1 MKIITNKITH
11 GITNEQQTN
20 NKQITTNKNEKN
32 DKNEKNNSN
41 IISSSIYN
49 KDVAKIDELMI
60 ECLNTTNTNNINECI
75 EYLDKLPIDVIE
87 YALKK
92 TSRIDRPSW
101 KYAMSI
107 LDSYVDNGITTLE
120 KIKADELNFK
130 NKNKSQKKEETFEEQ
145 VERYKREWGLED
157 ED

>member
-1 MKIITNKITH
+1 MLNGSLTDV
-11 GITNEQQTN
+11 
-20 NKQITTNKNEKN
+20 KQMLNQYSIE
-32 DKNEKNNSN
+32 EYSIEENSIDN
-41 IISSSIYN
+41 SSSIYN
-49 KDVAKIDELMI
+49 KDIAKIDELMI
-60 ECLNTTNTNNINECI
+60 KCLNTTNTNNINECI

-130 NKNKSQKKEETFEEQ
+130 SKNKSQKKEETLEEK
-145 VERYKREWGLED
+145 VERYKREWGIED

>member
-1 MKIITNKITH
+1 MLNGSLTDV
-11 GITNEQQTN
+11 
-20 NKQITTNKNEKN
+20 KQMLNQYSIE
-32 DKNEKNNSN
+32 ENSIEEYSIDN
-41 IISSSIYN
+41 SSSIYN
-49 KDVAKIDELMI
+49 KDIAKIDELMI

-120 KIKADELNFK
+120 KIKADELRFK
-130 NKNKSQKKEETFEEQ
+130 NNNNKQSKEETFEEQ

>member
-1 MKIITNKITH
+1 MKTITNKITH

-20 NKQITTNKNEKN
+20 NKQITTNNNEKN
-32 DKNEKNNSN
+32 DNNEKNNSN

-49 KDVAKIDELMI
+49 KDIAKIDELMI

-120 KIKADELNFK
+120 KIKADELRFK
-130 NKNKSQKKEETFEEQ
+130 NNNNKKPKEETFEEK
-145 VERYKREWGLED
+145 VERYKREWGIED

>member
-1 MKIITNKITH
+1 MKKRANKMASKKTIGGQTKGKQRATNKNDN
-11 GITNEQQTN
+11 NE
-20 NKQITTNKNEKN
+20 KNEKN
-32 DKNEKNNSN
+32 
-41 IISSSIYN
+41 IINSSSIYN
-49 KDVAKIDELMI
+49 KDIAKIDELMI

-130 NKNKSQKKEETFEEQ
+130 SKNKSQKKEETFEEQ

>member
-1 MKIITNKITH
+1 MLNGSLTDV
-11 GITNEQQTN
+11 
-20 NKQITTNKNEKN
+20 KQMLNQYSIE
-32 DKNEKNNSN
+32 EYSIEENSIDN
-41 IISSSIYN
+41 SSSSNIYN
-49 KDVAKIDELMI
+49 KDIAKIDELMI

-130 NKNKSQKKEETFEEQ
+130 SKNKSQKKEETFAEQ

>member
-1 MKIITNKITH
+1 
-11 GITNEQQTN
+11 
-20 NKQITTNKNEKN
+20 
-32 DKNEKNNSN
+32 
-41 IISSSIYN
+41 
-49 KDVAKIDELMI
+49 MI

-130 NKNKSQKKEETFEEQ
+130 SKNKSQKKEETFEEK
-145 VERYKREWGLED
+145 VERYKREWGIED

>member
-1 MKIITNKITH
+1 MLNGSLTNV
-11 GITNEQQTN
+11 
-20 NKQITTNKNEKN
+20 KQMLNQYSIE
-32 DKNEKNNSN
+32 ENSIEEYSIDN
-41 IISSSIYN
+41 SSSSIYN
-49 KDVAKIDELMI
+49 KDIAKIDELMI

-130 NKNKSQKKEETFEEQ
+130 SKNKSQKKEETFEEQ

>member
-1 MKIITNKITH
+1 MLNGSLTNV
-11 GITNEQQTN
+11 
-20 NKQITTNKNEKN
+20 KQMLNQYSIE
-32 DKNEKNNSN
+32 ENSIEEYSIDN
-41 IISSSIYN
+41 SSSIYN

-130 NKNKSQKKEETFEEQ
+130 SKNKSQKKEETFEEQ